1 MSVQVMKR
9 RIKKLLIANR
19 GEVSLRVLRTAIE
32 MGLQAVLV
40 YEKPDREA
48 YYIRTYEESILI
60 GDGPRKDY
68 LDVEKIIRIARETGA
83 DAVHPGYGFLSEN
96 PDFAEA
102 CERAGIVFVGPPSRV
117 VRNLGNKVLAREIAG
132 RAKIPCI
139 PGSYDLPSGDEGI
152 KQAAD
157 FARKH
162 GYPVMIKASAGGG
175 GRGIRKVQSEEEL
188 AQQIR
193 RSRAEAL
200 KAFKSENVFVEK
212 CIQSPRHVEIQ
223 VLADH
228 HGSVVHLGSRD
239 CSIQRRHQKMLEIA
253 PASLPEDVLQKMYD
267 AAVRV
272 TREAGYVNAGTVEF
286 LVDPQTNEFWFMEM
300 NTRLQVEHTV
310 TEELVN
316 VDLVRE
322 QIKIAEGRPLD
333 IPEGRIRLWGKAVQV
348 RINAEDPTN
357 NFAPQGGKTV
367 HFYLPPGGPG
377 IRLDG
382 VIYEGYKVP
391 TEYDSLLVKL
401 TVRARNWEQTVE
413 RLQRALNIFLIVG
426 PETTIPFY
434 RAICRDPDFINEK
447 FDTSYIE
454 THPNVFRY
462 PETSQE
468 IRRIE
473 KYIAQAHTSI
483 FFPYVY

>member
-228 HGSVVHLGSRD
+228 HGNVVHLGSRD

-322 QIKIAEGRPLD
+322 QIKIAEGKPLD

-454 THPNVFRY
+454 THPNVFTY
-462 PETSQE
+462 PEPSQE

-473 KYIAQAHTSI
+473 KYIAQTHTSI